1 MIAHNMEMVRFS
13 LENPNME
20 GLKGRYGFLG
30 ETWGSVTV
38 VKNLV
43 HVIAYKGA
51 KVTDY
56 LLPDV
61 YDGFLVCSDGT
72 TVAVNDSKLSLDLGA
87 DVSAQGIMQL
97 KAVN

>member
-1 MIAHNMEMVRFS
+1 MIAHNMEIVRFS

-30 ETWGSVTV
+30 EDWGSVTV
-38 VKNLV
+38 IKNLV

>member
-13 LENPNME
+13 QENPNFE
-20 GLKGRYGFLG
+20 GLKGKYGYDG
-30 ETWGSVTV
+30 EKWGSITV